1 MAIIIPNKYT
11 SPVFYPDENYQIV
24 KYMDLTKFVSL
35 LQRKSL
41 FFCRLDKLED
51 HFEGTTAKSNWQHRY
66 DLYATQHLRSPI
78 LKKLTEAEILKNLDD
93 HFEAESK
100 MKALKT
106 ICCWNISN
114 SESAA
119 LWKIYSDFNQGI
131 MITTKVTSLIEAFKE
146 TKEGID
152 LSEVKYIN
160 HSSDEM
166 PDGNMMYSV
175 IHKHIAY
182 SYEKELRLIH
192 TVDIGNGLQYDWKK
206 EKIEQGK
213 YLNVNLDKLINKII
227 LSPYSPNWYVDL
239 IKNLCLT
246 YGLETTIMKSELSKE

>member
-1 MAIIIPNKYT
+1 MPIIIPNKHT
-11 SPVFYPDENYQIV
+11 SPVFYPQKNYQVV

-66 DLYATQHLRSPI
+66 DLYATQYLGSPKI
-78 LKKLTEAEILKNLDD
+78 KKLTKEEILKNIEED
-93 HFEAESK
+93 FEAESK

-106 ICCWNISN
+106 ICCWNISD

-131 MITTKVTSLIEAFKE
+131 MITSKVTSIIEAFKG
-146 TKEGID
+146 TKEDID

-160 HSSDEM
+160 HSSDKM
-166 PDGNMMYSV
+166 PDGNMMYPV
-175 IHKHIAY
+175 IHKHKAY

-192 TVDIGNGLQYDWKK
+192 TVDFGNGLLYDWKK
-206 EKIEQGK
+206 EEIEQGK
-213 YLNVNLDKLINKII
+213 YLNVDLDKLIDEII

-239 IKNLCLT
+239 IENLCET
-246 YGLETTIMKSELSKE
+246 YGLKTIIMKSELSKE

>member
-1 MAIIIPNKYT
+1 MPIIIPNEHT
-11 SPVFYPDENYQIV
+11 SPVFNPKKNYQVV
-24 KYMDLTKFVSL
+24 KYLDLTKFVSL

-51 HFEGTTAKSNWQHRY
+51 HFEGTTAKSNWQRRY
-66 DLYATQHLRSPI
+66 DFYANQHLLSPKF
-78 LKKLTEAEILKNLDD
+78 KKLNEEEILKNVEE
-93 HFEAESK
+93 HFEAERK

-131 MITTKVTSLIEAFKE
+131 MLVSKVTSIIEAFKNTDE
-146 TKEGID
+146 DIN

-160 HSSDEM
+160 HSYDEM
-166 PDGNMMYSV
+166 PDGNTMFPV
-175 IHKHIAY
+175 IYKHNAY

-192 TVDIGNGLQYDWKK
+192 TVKFGNGLRYDWSK
-206 EKIEQGK
+206 EEIEQGK
-213 YLNVNLDKLINKII
+213 YLNLDLEKLIDEIV
-227 LSPYSPNWYVDL
+227 LSPYSPKWYIKL
-239 IKNLCLT
+239 IENLCET
-246 YGLETTIMKSELSKE
+246 YGLKTTIMQSELSKE

>member
-1 MAIIIPNKYT
+1 MPIIIPNKHS
-11 SPVFYPDENYQIV
+11 SPIIYPKENYRVV

-41 FFCRLDKLED
+41 FFCRKDKLED
-51 HFEGTTAKSNWQHRY
+51 HFEGNTSDSNWIRRY
-66 DLYATQHLRSPI
+66 NSYATQHLHSKNNKE
-78 LKKLTEAEILKNLDD
+78 LSHLEILEKVDRLYEID
-93 HFEAESK
+93 SK
-100 MKALKT
+100 MKSMHT

-131 MITTKVTSLIEAFKE
+131 MISSKVTSLISAFE
-146 TKEGID
+146 NTNESVD

-160 HSSDEM
+160 HYTDNI
-166 PDGNMMYSV
+166 PDGDSIIPA

-192 TVDIGNGLQYDWKK
+192 AVKYDNNLFYDWSK
-206 EKIEQGK
+206 EEIEIGK
-213 YLNVNLDKLINKII
+213 YLNVDLDKLIDEITI
-227 LSPYSPNWYVDL
+227 SPYSPNWYIKL
-239 IKNLCLT
+239 IENLCQT
-246 YGLETTIMKSELSKE
+246 YGLKTIVMKSELSKV